1 MSDLASEANK
11 KKEQKGKIDA
21 IKNSNEGF
29 LYSSKEDLDNFFIA
43 PQGGNMGMN
52 MNMQGGGFNQ
62 GGVNMNM
69 GMNQGMRPQ
78 GGMYPNQMGMN
89 MGMQQQQM
97 GMQGGNFYGN
107 QQGFNPMMGN
117 PQGNFG
123 SNENNN

>member
-1 MSDLASEANK
+1 MSDLPSEANK

-43 PQGGNMGMN
+43 PQGGNMGM
-52 MNMQGGGFNQ
+52 QGGFNQ
-62 GGVNMNM
+62 GGMNMNM

-89 MGMQQQQM
+89 MGMQQPQM
-97 GMQGGNFYGN
+97 GMNTGMQGNFYGN

-123 SNENNN
+123 SNKE

>member
-11 KKEQKGKIDA
+11 KKETKGKIEA

-29 LYSSKEDLDNFFIA
+29 LYSSEADLDNFFIA

-52 MNMQGGGFNQ
+52 MQGGFNQ
-62 GGVNMNM
+62 GGMNMNM

-78 GGMYPNQMGMN
+78 QGGMYPNQMGGMN

-97 GMQGGNFYGN
+97 GMQGNFYGN

-117 PQGNFG
+117 QGGFG
-123 SNENNN
+123 SKPKE